1 MARLSRDVVVTSEP
15 LQTFPNGDHLYVEL
29 SRRTSLY
36 DCEARMAR
44 VGNLANSFLVATGR
58 GKTIR
63 EAEAACYTRALC
75 RAPYFPKPPWFKRG
89 SRRVQSGGNGAGC

>member
-1 MARLSRDVVVTSEP
+1 MARLSRDRVVTSEA

-29 SRRTSLY
+29 SRKTSLY

-44 VGNLANSFLVATGR
+44 VGNHANSFLVASGR

-63 EAEAACYTRALC
+63 EAETRCYERALE
-75 RAPYFPKPPWFKRG
+75 RAPYFPKPPYFKRG
-89 SRRVQSGGNGAGC
+89 ARRAQAAGA